1 MATEN
6 ELLEKLSTEQA
17 AISTSD
23 LAEKVEAG
31 REGTRKQL
39 TRLKGKG
46 YVEGDSQEGW
56 IITEEGKKALGL
68 GVARPSMIAEG
79 VTPRQMFEEF
89 GRLIGIRQER
99 IALATRIVWS
109 GDHTDLKWVWDALG
123 QADIDVDLK
132 RVWVNSWRAYL
143 HKGIPLELEKE
154 LVEPEGKVEVKP
166 GAGPRVEEG
175 RSYILVDDMPVYVG
189 KNLGDLFYNDAVDL
203 ARIRAARAARP
214 QGAPSQQWGPDD
226 ILKIV
231 KAVQEFAPTGAA
243 APKSYV
249 VTRGAEGKAVV
260 KEVEGGKPVVVEQ
273 PASQPGPTYLVDTTT
288 GEVKERQ
295 PNEPIII
302 KQQAA
307 AAPPQKAFIVKQTPE
322 GATVE
327 EHDTSKPIIINAGAP
342 GAGLPAMYPFPA
354 MGADGKPMYDN
365 DGNPIYVNVEPMIKW
380 MGFQSEQKR
389 ADERHGALM
398 GLAQTIKE
406 NLPIGVEA
414 FNRAVSEV
422 KGKAPESSAQQ
433 YECGSCHTKF
443 TLPRVPGED
452 EKVICPH
459 CKQEWTGKEVIAT

>member
-6 ELLEKLSTEQA
+6 ELLAKLSIEQT

-23 LAEKVEAG
+23 LAEKVQAG

-46 YVEGDSQEGW
+46 HVEGDSQEGW

-68 GVARPSMIAEG
+68 GGIHPSMIAEG

-89 GRLIGIRQER
+89 GQLIGIRPER

-143 HKGIPLELEKE
+143 HKGIPIELEKD
-154 LVEPEGKVEVKP
+154 LVEPEEKAEVK
-166 GAGPRVEEG
+166 GGGPRVEGG
-175 RSYILVDDMPVYVG
+175 RSYILQDDLPVYVG
-189 KNLGDLFYNDAVDL
+189 KNLGDLTYEDALDL
-203 ARIRAARAARP
+203 ARIRGGRAARRGD
-214 QGAPSQQWGPDD
+214 GAPGQQWGPDE

-231 KAVQEFAPTGAA
+231 KAVQEFAPGGVA

-249 VTRGAEGKAVV
+249 VTRGAEGKAIV
-260 KEVEGGKPVVVEQ
+260 KEVEGGKPVVLEQ
-273 PASQPGPTYLVDTTT
+273 PASQPGPTYLVDTTS

-307 AAPPQKAFIVKQTPE
+307 TTPQKTFIVKQTPE

-327 EHDTSKPIIINAGAP
+327 EHDLSKPIIINASAP
-342 GAGLPAMYPFPA
+342 GAGMPPMWPFPA
-354 MGADGKPMYDN
+354 VGADGKPMAD
-365 DGNPIYVNVEPMIKW
+365 DKGNPILVNIEPMLKY
-380 MGFQSEQKR
+380 MGFMDERKR
-389 ADERHGALM
+389 SDERHGALM
-398 GLAQTIKE
+398 GLAQTMKE
-406 NLPIGVEA
+406 NLPIAVEA
-414 FNRAVSEV
+414 FQRAVSEV
-422 KGKAPESSAQQ
+422 KAKAPESTAQK
-433 YECGSCHTKF
+433 YECGSCHKTF

-459 CKQEWTGKEVIAT
+459 CQQEWIGKEVIGA